1 MKTILFVIVSLVLV
15 LTFAHF
21 AFAEEWTGN
30 TIGQSTFW
38 TSSSGQSV
46 VCNTVGQSTFCG

>member
-1 MKTILFVIVSLVLV
+1 MKTILFLIVSLVIV
-15 LTFAHF
+15 FTFAHF

-30 TIGQSTFW
+30 TVGQSTFW
-38 TSSSGQSV
+38 TSGTQSV